1 VREFDFH
8 QPTRSRCCARD
19 AGKGGDLKV
28 LHLITW
34 LVPGGIEKW
43 LLSMLAEIPR
53 NECAMDIACKGVST
67 GPLAHVAEAAGA
79 RVLHCPLTP
88 VHFGFARQMKQ
99 ILREGKYDIVHNHLA
114 NYSGFATWIARG
126 RSTPSIASY
135 HNTEFP
141 PETWTRRPG
150 LRQLRDAYSQRSMSY
165 ALRNSQFVTGCS
177 EAVLESLTAYAPR
190 KENWRILPYG
200 IEVPP
205 PPGDAARRALR
216 AEFGWSPE
224 TPVVLHV
231 GRFIEQKNHVGLLE
245 IFARISKEI
254 PAARLLLV
262 GEGPLQS
269 EIQNEISARGLEDK
283 AVCAGVRSD
292 VPQLMSNSDL
302 FLFPSF
308 HEGFGLVAIEANGA
322 GLPVVASK
330 IPGVTEAVA
339 DQETAFLFPL
349 PGVQEMAD
357 ASIEL
362 LNNPDLRKQMGEA
375 GRARVRQKFT
385 RAASAQNLLQL
396 YRDCLAQG
404 GSTLRL

>member
-1 VREFDFH
+1 M
-8 QPTRSRCCARD
+8 
-19 AGKGGDLKV
+19 KV

-43 LLSMLAEIPR
+43 LLSMLQEIPR
-53 NECAMDIACKGVST
+53 SECEMDIACKGASV

-88 VHFGFARQMKQ
+88 AHSGFAKQMKQ
-99 ILREGKYDIVHNHLA
+99 ILREGNYDIVHNHLA
-114 NYSGFATWIARG
+114 NYSGFATWICKG
-126 RSTPSIASY
+126 QSTPSIASY

-150 LRQLRDAYSQRSMSY
+150 LRQLRDLYSQRSMSY

-190 KENWRILPYG
+190 QNNWRVLPYG
-200 IEVPP
+200 VEVPP
-205 PPGDAARRALR
+205 PSSEEAREALR
-216 AEFGWSPE
+216 AEFGWKKNAPII
-224 TPVVLHV
+224 LHV

-245 IFARISKEI
+245 IFARISKAI

-262 GEGPLQS
+262 GEGPLQD
-269 EIQNEISARGLEDK
+269 EIKNEIAARGLQEK
-283 AVCAGVRSD
+283 IVCAGVRSD

-339 DQETAFLFPL
+339 DKETAKLFPL
-349 PGVQEMAD
+349 PGVSEMAE

-362 LNNPDLRKQMGEA
+362 LNNPDLRKAMGEA
-375 GRARVRQKFT
+375 GRVRVQQKFT
-385 RAASAQNLLQL
+385 RPASAQNLLQL
-396 YRDCLAQG
+396 YRDCLQA
-404 GSTLRL
+404 GSTPNRL